1 MSQDQESNALSNKKS
16 DIREPARASA
26 GSVATVSGKGDS
38 PMFSPSHAEQL
49 PAEFVHLYTAIESHF
64 LNLEKPSELALNA
77 MAEEG
82 LSQDRPYI
90 LGVSSAVG
98 SEGKTTTAMHLA
110 LAMAK
115 NSYKRI
121 CLMDFSFPE
130 ENSADLGHRLG
141 IYPATEDGAGIDAD
155 SGSPLAMETAG
166 IVDVLEETARSVPT
180 FQMAD
185 PDNLTIVP
193 GGRVATRPA
202 RIARSPRIGQILS
215 SARHAF
221 DVIIVDMPAVATEY
235 ALPLA
240 RHMDGVMLVVHA
252 GATPRDIVQRAI
264 ELLGQERVVGVAL
277 NRYKSSVPDW
287 LAKTFNL

>member
-1 MSQDQESNALSNKKS
+1 MRHDQDTAALEEIATDRRQSGRAITNA
-16 DIREPARASA
+16 P
-26 GSVATVSGKGDS
+26 SVAPVHAPGET
-38 PMFSPSHAEQL
+38 PMLAPSHNEQL
-49 PAEFVHLYTAIESHF
+49 PAEFIHLYTAIESHF

-77 MAEEG
+77 MAEDG
-82 LSQDRPYI
+82 LSQDRPYV
-90 LGVSSAVG
+90 LGVSSAVSG
-98 SEGKTTTAMHLA
+98 EGKTTTAMHLA

-121 CLMDFSFPE
+121 CLMDFSFPDD
-130 ENSADLGHRLG
+130 NACDMGHRLSL
-141 IYPATEDGAGIDAD
+141 YPGANGADATDD
-155 SGSPLAMETAG
+155 SQLALEAAG
-166 IVDVLEETARSVPT
+166 IVDVLEETTRTVPT

-185 PDNLTIVP
+185 PDNLTVVP
-193 GGRVATRPA
+193 GGRVASRPA
-202 RIARSPRIGQILS
+202 RIARSPRVGQLLS

-264 ELLGQERVVGVAL
+264 ELLGHERVVGVAL

-287 LAKTFNL
+287 LARMLNL

>member
-1 MSQDQESNALSNKKS
+1 MAQDPEMPDALPEAPSGTRQPS
-16 DIREPARASA
+16 RALGGNLAHADASLLA
-26 GSVATVSGKGDS
+26 
-38 PMFSPSHAEQL
+38 PSHSEHL

-64 LNLEKPSELALNA
+64 LNLERPSELALNA
-77 MAEEG
+77 MAEDG
-82 LSQDRPYI
+82 LSQDRPYV
-90 LGVSSAVG
+90 LGVSSAVAG
-98 SEGKTTTAMHLA
+98 EGKTTTAMHLA

-130 ENSADLGHRLG
+130 DNSADLGHRLG
-141 IYPATEDGAGIDAD
+141 IFPAAD
-155 SGSPLAMETAG
+155 KAAAAEPQLALETAG
-166 IVDVLEETARSVPT
+166 IVDVLEETTRTVPT

-193 GGRVATRPA
+193 GGRIASRPA
-202 RIARSPRIGQILS
+202 RIARSPRVPQLLS

-221 DVIIVDMPAVATEY
+221 DVIIVDMPAVATEF
-235 ALPLA
+235 AIPLA

-264 ELLGQERVVGVAL
+264 ELLGNQRVVGVAL

-287 LAKTFNL
+287 LARMLNL

>member
-1 MSQDQESNALSNKKS
+1 MTQDQDTASLANIDN
-16 DIREPARASA
+16 DRPARAITNA
-26 GSVATVSGKGDS
+26 QAVSPVQTPGET
-38 PMFSPSHAEQL
+38 PMLAPSHTEQL
-49 PAEFVHLYTAIESHF
+49 PAEFIHLYSAIESHF

-90 LGVSSAVG
+90 LGVSSAV
-98 SEGKTTTAMHLA
+98 SAEGKTTTAMHLA

-130 ENSADLGHRLG
+130 DNACDLGHRLG
-141 IYPATEDGAGIDAD
+141 LYPQTQNGENANDA
-155 SGSPLAMETAG
+155 PLALETAG
-166 IVDVLEETARSVPT
+166 IVDVLEETTRTVPT

-185 PDNLTIVP
+185 PDNLTVVP
-193 GGRVATRPA
+193 GGRIASRPA
-202 RIARSPRIGQILS
+202 RIARSPRVGQLLS

-221 DVIIVDMPAVATEY
+221 DVIIVDMPAIATEY

-264 ELLGQERVVGVAL
+264 EMLGNDRVVGVAL

-287 LAKTFNL
+287 LARMLNL

>member
-1 MSQDQESNALSNKKS
+1 MTQDQETPQPLAS
-16 DIREPARASA
+16 READTRTPSPAAASGLAPA
-26 GSVATVSGKGDS
+26 GGVHS
-38 PMFSPSHAEQL
+38 PAEVPLLAPSHSEQL

-77 MAEEG
+77 MAEDG
-82 LSQDRPYI
+82 LSQDRPYV
-90 LGVSSAVG
+90 LGVSSAVAG
-98 SEGKTTTAMHLA
+98 EGKTTTAMHLA

-130 ENSADLGHRLG
+130 DNSGDLGHRLG
-141 IYPATEDGAGIDAD
+141 LYPAVEGEADKDA
-155 SGSPLAMETAG
+155 PLALETAG
-166 IVDVLEETARSVPT
+166 IVDVLEETTRTVPT

-193 GGRVATRPA
+193 GGRPATRPA
-202 RIARSPRIGQILS
+202 RISRSPRVPQLLS

-235 ALPLA
+235 AIPLA

-264 ELLGQERVVGVAL
+264 DLLGQQRVVGVAL
-277 NRYKSSVPDW
+277 NRYKSNVPDW
-287 LAKTFNL
+287 LARMLNL

>member
-1 MSQDQESNALSNKKS
+1 MEEIATDRRQSRRA
-16 DIREPARASA
+16 IAVTPPAV
-26 GSVATVSGKGDS
+26 SVRTPVDA
-38 PMFSPSHAEQL
+38 PMLAPSHSEQL
-49 PAEFVHLYTAIESHF
+49 PAEFIHLYTAIESHF
-64 LNLEKPSELALNA
+64 LKLEKPSELALNA

-82 LSQDRPYI
+82 LSQDRPYV
-90 LGVSSAVG
+90 LGVSSAVAG
-98 SEGKTTTAMHLA
+98 EGKTTTAMHLA

-121 CLMDFSFPE
+121 CLMDFSFPDD
-130 ENSADLGHRLG
+130 NVCDLGHRLNL
-141 IYPATEDGAGIDAD
+141 YPNGNGSAPAD
-155 SGSPLAMETAG
+155 DSPLALEAAG
-166 IVDVLEETARSVPT
+166 IVDVLEETTRTVPT

-185 PDNLTIVP
+185 PDNLTVVP
-193 GGRVATRPA
+193 GGRIASRPA
-202 RIARSPRIGQILS
+202 RIARSPRVGQLLS

-264 ELLGQERVVGVAL
+264 ELMGHDRVVGVAL

-287 LAKTFNL
+287 LARMLNL